1 VVKEHLEGRAS
12 VLAAL
17 EARGRAVHEVL
28 VARESKPE
36 KVREVLE
43 AAARR
48 GVPVRRVALEEIG
61 KLAHGRTHG
70 GVIAVCSPRAPTTPE
85 GLMELLRGL
94 KEPPLLL
101 LLDGVDDPRNLGMCL
116 RTAEALGA
124 HAVLVRKRAW
134 DFDPVEVARPSSGAF
149 ERLPLVLFDGP
160 KLIEDLR
167 GAGVVPIACLA
178 GAVRT
183 MYETDLGGPVA
194 LVVGGEKRGI
204 SAAMRALCAK
214 RLAIP
219 SKPGAA
225 SLSLTHAA
233 AVVLAEAMRQR
244 NSPESRVQGR
254 ESKP

>member
-1 VVKEHLEGRAS
+1 MKEHLEGRAS

-17 EARGRAVHEVL
+17 ESSSRVVHEVL

-43 AAARR
+43 AAGRR
-48 GVPVRRVALEEIG
+48 GVPVRRVGLEEIG
-61 KLAHGRTHG
+61 RLAHGKTHG
-70 GVIAVCSPRAPTTPE
+70 GVIAVCSPRAPTTPQA
-85 GLMELLRGL
+85 LLELLRGL

-116 RTAEALGA
+116 RSAEALGA

-149 ERLPLVLFDGP
+149 ERMPLVLFDGTDLLE
-160 KLIEDLR
+160 KLPMPR
-167 GAGVVPIACLA
+167 IACLA
-178 GAVRT
+178 NAVKT
-183 MYETDLGGPVA
+183 IHETDLAGPAAIVI
-194 LVVGGEKRGI
+194 GGEKRGI
-204 SAAMRALCAK
+204 SAAVRALCD
-214 RLAIP
+214 RRMRIP
-219 SKPGAA
+219 SRPGAA

-244 NSPESRVQGR
+244 GSPGSGV
-254 ESKP
+254 

>member
-1 VVKEHLEGRAS
+1 LEGRAS

-28 VARESKPE
+28 VAREAKPE
-36 KVREVLE
+36 KVREVLS
-43 AAARR
+43 AAGRR
-48 GVPVRRVALEEIG
+48 GVPVRRVPMEEIG
-61 KLAHGRTHG
+61 KLAHGKTHG
-70 GVIAVCSPRAPTTPE
+70 GVIAICSPRPPTSPE
-85 GLMELLRGL
+85 GLLELLRNL
-94 KEPPLLL
+94 AEPPLLL

-134 DFDPVEVARPSSGAF
+134 TFDPVEVARPSSGAF
-149 ERLPLVLFDGP
+149 ERMPLVLFDGS

-167 GAGVVPIACLA
+167 AAGVAPIACLA

-183 MYETDLGGPVA
+183 MHETDLRGPVA
-194 LVVGGEKRGI
+194 LVIGGEKRGI
-204 SAAMRALCAK
+204 SAAVRALCS
-214 RLAIP
+214 RRMAIP

-244 NSPESRVQGR
+244 ATRAAGGSATPSAGPPR
-254 ESKP
+254 S